1 MTDVFISYARND
13 RNEVRYIAH
22 ALTAEGFSVWWDPE
36 IKPGKK
42 WNDVIRRSLDS
53 AAVVLTC
60 WTPASVKSQW
70 VVAETN
76 AGHQRDMLVP
86 VLLKNSHPPIPFNM
100 MQAPDLTRWRGN
112 ANDPEW
118 RAVLAEVRR
127 LVEKKRRAA
136 VAAPPPGDAEG
147 RVFDGRATHAPS
159 SPSYRISR
167 TQGRM
172 GPRIGQFV
180 LGTVVIGAVLTAG
193 LWAGEY
199 AMRDPAQPRT
209 DPPQITSPEPSIAP
223 TPTEIVAP
231 VTPAPAT
238 SLTVEEERA
247 PDPPPRPT
255 PPPPQ
260 ATPTPISTP
269 ATPAPV
275 PVRENQPGDLAAVD
289 NCTMRIARVCP
300 QANGQSPLFFST
312 NGRIS
317 NQERRFLSALGV
329 DARTV
334 LPATVQ
340 QCDAV
345 LDGLSRRRAPAGF
358 DRACQSVIFPSDVFG
373 GFQRQ
378 PQATAPATSAPT
390 TATPTTPPPGTTT
403 GTTRPPVTA
412 GTTAPPAASTGI
424 NTGVIYREGASFSTA
439 TRPTEPV
446 IR

>member
-127 LVEKKRRAA
+127 LVEKKRRAV
-136 VAAPPPGDAEG
+136 VAAPPPGEAEG
-147 RVFDGRATHAPS
+147 RVFDGRATHAS
-159 SPSYRISR
+159 SAQNYRVSR

-172 GPRIGQFV
+172 GPRIGQFL
-180 LGTVVIGAVLTAG
+180 LGAVVIGAVLTAG

-199 AMRDPAQPRT
+199 AMRSPSSPAPAPAT
-209 DPPQITSPEPSIAP
+209 SVAPPSATP

-231 VTPAPAT
+231 PAPEAAPAT
-238 SLTVEEERA
+238 SVSISEPEPEPA
-247 PDPPPRPT
+247 PPRPT
-255 PPPPQ
+255 PQPQ
-260 ATPTPISTP
+260 PATPTPISTP
-269 ATPAPV
+269 ATPM
-275 PVRENQPGDLAAVD
+275 PVRENLPEDIAAVD
-289 NCTMRIARVCP
+289 SCATQIARACP
-300 QANGQSPLFFST
+300 QSRGQSPFFFS
-312 NGRIS
+312 NNRRIS
-317 NQERRFLSALGV
+317 NEERRFLSALSI
-329 DARTV
+329 DAHTV
-334 LPATVQ
+334 TPATVA
-340 QCDAV
+340 QCDAAITR
-345 LDGLSRRRAPAGF
+345 LSRRSAPVGF
-358 DRACQSVIFPSDVFG
+358 DRACQSVIFPGDIF
-373 GFQRQ
+373 R
-378 PQATAPATSAPT
+378 PREPTAPATTAPSSGT
-390 TATPTTPPPGTTT
+390 TTTPGTTT

-412 GTTAPPAASTGI
+412 GTTAPPATSTGVSP
-424 NTGVIYREGASFSTA
+424 GVIYREGASFSTA
-439 TRPTEPV
+439 TRPAEPV

>member
-118 RAVLAEVRR
+118 RAVLSEVRR

-147 RVFDGRATHAPS
+147 RVFDGRATHAQSP
-159 SPSYRISR
+159 PSYRISR

-199 AMRDPAQPRT
+199 AMRDSAPARI
-209 DPPQITSPEPSIAP
+209 DPPQTSAPSSAP

-231 VTPAPAT
+231 PTTPTPSPAT
-238 SLTVEEERA
+238 SVTVEEERT
-247 PDPPPRPT
+247 PDPPPRPA
-255 PPPPQ
+255 PPTQ
-260 ATPTPISTP
+260 AATPTPISTP
-269 ATPAPV
+269 ATPT
-275 PVRENQPGDLAAVD
+275 PVRENLPEDVAALD
-289 NCTMRIARVCP
+289 TCAMRVVRACP
-300 QANGQSPLFFST
+300 RANGQSPLFFSN

-329 DARTV
+329 EARTV
-334 LPATVQ
+334 VPATVQ
-340 QCDAV
+340 QCDAA
-345 LDGLSRRRAPAGF
+345 LSSLSQRRAPAGF
-358 DRACQSVIFPSDVFG
+358 DRACQSVIFPGEIFD

-378 PQATAPATSAPT
+378 PQTNTPAPATPAT
-390 TATPTTPPPGTTT
+390 TPTTPPPGTTT

-412 GTTAPPAASTGI
+412 GTTAPPATSTGV

>member
-13 RNEVRYIAH
+13 RHEVRHIAH

-42 WNDVIRRSLDS
+42 WNDVIRRSLDN

-127 LVEKKRRAA
+127 LVERKRRAV
-136 VAAPPPGDAEG
+136 VAAPPPTDAEG
-147 RVFDGRATHAPS
+147 RVFDGRAAHSQPAPN
-159 SPSYRISR
+159 YRVSR

-172 GPRIGQFV
+172 GPRISQFV
-180 LGTVVIGAVLTAG
+180 IGTVVIGAVLTAG

-199 AMRDPAQPRT
+199 AMRTPA
-209 DPPQITSPEPSIAP
+209 PPQADAPAASTPEASAPEPSNAP

-231 VTPAPAT
+231 PPAPAPEAAPAT
-238 SLTVEEERA
+238 SVTVTEA
-247 PDPPPRPT
+247 PPKPEPT
-255 PPPPQ
+255 PGATSTPVS
-260 ATPTPISTP
+260 TPT
-269 ATPAPV
+269 APT
-275 PVRENQPGDLAAVD
+275 PVRENHPEDLAALD
-289 NCTMRIARVCP
+289 TCATRIVRACP
-300 QANGQSPLFFST
+300 QADGQSPLFFSN

-317 NQERRFLSALGV
+317 DQERRFLSAIGV
-329 DARTV
+329 NARTV

-340 QCDAV
+340 QCDAA
-345 LDGLSRRRAPAGF
+345 LGTFAQRRTPDGFA
-358 DRACQSVIFPSDVFG
+358 RACQSVIFPNAIFES
-373 GFQRQ
+373 FQRQ
-378 PQATAPATSAPT
+378 PQPTAPATPA
-390 TATPTTPPPGTTT
+390 TPPPAGTTT
-403 GTTRPPVTA
+403 GTRPPVTA
-412 GTTAPPAASTGI
+412 GTTAPATGATGVR
-424 NTGVIYREGASFSTA
+424 NPGVIYREGASFSTA